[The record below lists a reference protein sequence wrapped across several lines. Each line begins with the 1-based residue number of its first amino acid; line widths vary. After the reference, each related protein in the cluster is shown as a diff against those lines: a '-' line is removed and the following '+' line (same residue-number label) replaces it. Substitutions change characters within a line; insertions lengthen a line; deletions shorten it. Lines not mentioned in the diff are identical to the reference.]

1 MVGFAEADITPT
13 DVQYM
18 GGYNIARTS
27 TGVFSPL
34 KARAMVFI
42 MGEQRFAI
50 VGYDNLGMQREDVDW
65 VKRGVM
71 GFPNGNVLLCA
82 SHTHAAP
89 DLIGMW
95 GYYFLI
101 SGRDTDYLRLVRE
114 GVSRAVADAVAAAR
128 PAKLVHGAVRMPHG
142 IARNSNRR
150 GLYNRRFTVLQ
161 AQHRDTGKTLGTLLH
176 LACHPEMFKRDNT
189 LISADMAGSLCD
201 AWAKAGLGPAV
212 FVNGELGAMITP
224 DFHPKGATGMP
235 MVGNKLLEL
244 GRAALAAGHELAVDE
259 IELRRRDVYLS
270 LESSGLK
277 FARLTMVVPRELYS
291 GRLRSTVGYLRIGSL
306 EAACIPG
313 EMEPALAARIRAVTR
328 RPDLLIFGLVDD
340 EVGYLM
346 REVDAHDPE
355 YAYERLV
362 SPGVRAGE
370 AVFRA
375 VAGAVGWVD

>member
-1 MVGFAEADITPT
+1 MVGCAEADITPT

-27 TGVFSPL
+27 TGIHSPL
-34 KARAMVFI
+34 KARAMVLM

-50 VGYDNLGMQREDVDW
+50 VGYDNLGLQRGDADW

-101 SGRDTDYLRLVRE
+101 SGRDTDYLRLLRE

-128 PAKLVHGAVRMPHG
+128 PAKLVQGVVRLPDG
-142 IARNSNRR
+142 IVRNTNRR

-161 AQHRDTGKTLGTLLH
+161 ARDQESGKPLGTLLH
-176 LACHPEMFKRDNT
+176 LACHPEMFKRKNR
-189 LISADMAGSLCD
+189 LISSDMVGGLCD
-201 AWAKAGLGPAV
+201 AWEQAGLGQAV

-224 DFHPKGATGMP
+224 QFKPKGAEGMP
-235 MVGNKLLEL
+235 LVGNKLMEL
-244 GRAALAAGHELAVDE
+244 GRAALAAGHELAVDD
-259 IELRRRDVYLS
+259 IQLRRRDVYLP
-270 LESSGLK
+270 LESPGLI

-291 GRLRSTVGYLRIGSL
+291 GRLRTTVGYLRIGSF
-306 EAACIPG
+306 EAACVPG
-313 EMEPALAARIRAVTR
+313 EMEPALAARIRATTN
-328 RPDLLIFGLVDD
+328 RPDLVIFGLVDD
-340 EVGYLM
+340 ELGYLL
-346 REVDAHDPE
+346 REVDAHDPL

-362 SPGVRAGE
+362 SPGVTAGE
-370 AVFRA
+370 MVSRA
-375 VAGAVGWVD
+375 LVGAVRWAD